1 MKYLKEV
8 VEGYMYNYKIIHIV
22 EEHLYSYCLI
32 DMEIRDIKQ
41 KYSVSDKDINSWIKS
56 KGKVNKNVEI
66 MALKNIE
73 MEEKIKNKI
82 HWKILIDK
90 ILKYYESSEQEKY
103 LYIKYKYF
111 EKCSTSKI
119 EMKMAICRA
128 TQARLKSEI
137 VYYIALY
144 AVKEKLLKMDAV

>member
-56 KGKVNKNVEI
+56 KGKVSKNVEI

-82 HWKILIDK
+82 HWKILIEK
-90 ILKYYESSEQEKY
+90 ILKYYESTEQEKY

-144 AVKEKLLKMDAV
+144 AVKENLLKMDSV

>member
-1 MKYLKEV
+1 
-8 VEGYMYNYKIIHIV
+8 MYNYKIIHIV
-22 EEHLYSYCLI
+22 EEHLYSYCLV

-56 KGKVNKNVEI
+56 KGKINRGVEI

-82 HWKILIDK
+82 RWKLLIDK
-90 ILKYYESSEQEKY
+90 ILKYYEENEQEKY
-103 LYIKYKYF
+103 MYIKYKYF
-111 EKCSTSKI
+111 QKCSTTKI
-119 EMKMAICRA
+119 EMKMAVCRA

-137 VYYIALY
+137 IYYIALY
-144 AVKEKLLKMDAV
+144 AVKEKLLKMDKV

>member
-1 MKYLKEV
+1 
-8 VEGYMYNYKIIHIV
+8 MYNYRIIHIV
-22 EEHLYSYCLI
+22 EEHLYGYCLV

-41 KYSVSDKDINSWIKS
+41 KYSISDKDINSWIKS
-56 KGKVNKNVEI
+56 KGKINRGVEI

-73 MEEKIKNKI
+73 MEEKIRNKI
-82 HWKILIDK
+82 QWKLLIDR
-90 ILKYYESSEQEKY
+90 ILKYYEENEQEKY
-103 LYIKYKYF
+103 WYIKYRYF
-111 EKCSTSKI
+111 QKCSTTKI

-144 AVKEKLLKMDAV
+144 AVKEDLIKMEIV

>member
-1 MKYLKEV
+1 
-8 VEGYMYNYKIIHIV
+8 MYNYKIIHIV
-22 EEHLYSYCLI
+22 EEHLYGYCLV
-32 DMEIRDIKQ
+32 DLEIRDIKQ

-56 KGKVNKNVEI
+56 KGKINRGVEI

-73 MEEKIKNKI
+73 MEDKIKNKI
-82 HWKILIDK
+82 KWKLLIDK
-90 ILKYYESSEQEKY
+90 ILKYYEENEQEKY
-103 LYIKYKYF
+103 LYIKYRYF
-111 EKCSTSKI
+111 QKCSTTKI

-144 AVKEKLLKMDAV
+144 AVKEKLIKMEKV

>member
-1 MKYLKEV
+1 
-8 VEGYMYNYKIIHIV
+8 MYNYRIIHIV
-22 EEHLYSYCLI
+22 EEHLYGYCLV
-32 DMEIRDIKQ
+32 DLEIRDIKQ

-56 KGKVNKNVEI
+56 KGKINRGVEI

-82 HWKILIDK
+82 KWKLLIDK
-90 ILKYYESSEQEKY
+90 ILKYYEENEQEKY
-103 LYIKYKYF
+103 LYIKYRYF
-111 EKCSTSKI
+111 QKCSTTKI

-144 AVKEKLLKMDAV
+144 AVKEKLIKMEKV

>member
-1 MKYLKEV
+1 
-8 VEGYMYNYKIIHIV
+8 MYNYKIIHIV
-22 EEHLYSYCLI
+22 EEHLYGYCLV

-41 KYSVSDKDINSWIKS
+41 KYSISDKDINSWIKS
-56 KGKVNKNVEI
+56 KGRINRGVEI

-73 MEEKIKNKI
+73 MEEKIRNKI
-82 HWKILIDK
+82 QWKLLIDR
-90 ILKYYESSEQEKY
+90 ILKYYEENEQEKY
-103 LYIKYKYF
+103 WYIKYRYF
-111 EKCSTSKI
+111 QKCSTTKI

-144 AVKEKLLKMDAV
+144 AVKEDLIKMEIV

>member
-1 MKYLKEV
+1 
-8 VEGYMYNYKIIHIV
+8 MYNYKIIHIV
-22 EEHLYSYCLI
+22 EEHLYSYCLV

-56 KGKVNKNVEI
+56 KGKINRSIEI
-66 MALKNIE
+66 IALKNIE
-73 MEEKIKNKI
+73 MEEKIRNKI
-82 HWKILIDK
+82 HWKVLIDK
-90 ILKYYESSEQEKY
+90 ILKYYEENEQEKY
-103 LYIKYKYF
+103 WYIKYKYF

>member
-90 ILKYYESSEQEKY
+90 ILKYYESTEQEKY

>member
-1 MKYLKEV
+1 
-8 VEGYMYNYKIIHIV
+8 MYNYKIIHIV
-22 EEHLYSYCLI
+22 EEHLYGYCLV

-41 KYSVSDKDINSWIKS
+41 KYSISDKDINSWIKS
-56 KGKVNKNVEI
+56 KGKINRSVEI

-73 MEEKIKNKI
+73 MEEKIKYKI
-82 HWKILIDK
+82 QWKLLIDR
-90 ILKYYESSEQEKY
+90 ILKYYEENEQEKY
-103 LYIKYKYF
+103 WYIKYRYF
-111 EKCSTSKI
+111 QKCSTTKI

-144 AVKEKLLKMDAV
+144 AVKENLIKMETV

>member
-1 MKYLKEV
+1 
-8 VEGYMYNYKIIHIV
+8 MYNYKIIHIV
-22 EEHLYSYCLI
+22 EEHLYGYCLV
-32 DMEIRDIKQ
+32 DLEIRDIKQ

-56 KGKVNKNVEI
+56 KGKINRGVEI

-82 HWKILIDK
+82 KWKLLIDK
-90 ILKYYESSEQEKY
+90 ILKYYEENEQEKY
-103 LYIKYKYF
+103 LYIKYRYF
-111 EKCSTSKI
+111 QKCSTTKI

-144 AVKEKLLKMDAV
+144 AVKEKLIKMEKV

>member
-1 MKYLKEV
+1 
-8 VEGYMYNYKIIHIV
+8 MYNSKIIHIV
-22 EEHLYSYCLI
+22 EEHLYGYCLV
-32 DMEIRDIKQ
+32 DMEIRDIKE

-56 KGKVNKNVEI
+56 KGKINRGVEN

-82 HWKILIDK
+82 QWKLLIDK
-90 ILKYYESSEQEKY
+90 ILKYYEKNEQEKY
-103 LYIKYKYF
+103 WYIKYRYF
-111 EKCSTSKI
+111 QKCSTTKI

-144 AVKEKLLKMDAV
+144 AVKEDLIKMEIV

>member
-1 MKYLKEV
+1 
-8 VEGYMYNYKIIHIV
+8 MYNYKIIHIV
-22 EEHLYSYCLI
+22 EEHLYGYCLV

-41 KYSVSDKDINSWIKS
+41 KYSISDKDINSWIKS
-56 KGKVNKNVEI
+56 KGKINRGVEI

-73 MEEKIKNKI
+73 MEEKIKYKI
-82 HWKILIDK
+82 QWKLLSDR
-90 ILKYYESSEQEKY
+90 ILKYYEENEQEKY
-103 LYIKYKYF
+103 WYIKYRYF
-111 EKCSTSKI
+111 QKCSTTKI

-144 AVKEKLLKMDAV
+144 AVKENLIKMETV

>member
-1 MKYLKEV
+1 
-8 VEGYMYNYKIIHIV
+8 MYNYKIIHIV
-22 EEHLYSYCLI
+22 EEHLYGYCLV

-41 KYSVSDKDINSWIKS
+41 KYSISDKDINSWIKS
-56 KGKVNKNVEI
+56 KGKINRGVEI

-73 MEEKIKNKI
+73 MEEKIKYKI
-82 HWKILIDK
+82 QWKLLIDR
-90 ILKYYESSEQEKY
+90 ILKYYEENEQEKY
-103 LYIKYKYF
+103 WYIKYRYF
-111 EKCSTSKI
+111 QKCSTTKI

-144 AVKEKLLKMDAV
+144 AVKENLIKMETV

>member
-1 MKYLKEV
+1 
-8 VEGYMYNYKIIHIV
+8 MYNYKIIHIV
-22 EEHLYSYCLI
+22 EEHLYGYCLV

-41 KYSVSDKDINSWIKS
+41 KYSISDKDINSWIKS
-56 KGKVNKNVEI
+56 KGKINRGVEI

-73 MEEKIKNKI
+73 MEEKIRYKI
-82 HWKILIDK
+82 QWKLLIDR
-90 ILKYYESSEQEKY
+90 ILKYYEENEQEKY
-103 LYIKYKYF
+103 WNIKYRYF
-111 EKCSTSKI
+111 QKCSTTKI

-144 AVKEKLLKMDAV
+144 AVKENLIKMETV

>member
-1 MKYLKEV
+1 
-8 VEGYMYNYKIIHIV
+8 MYNYKIIHIV
-22 EEHLYSYCLI
+22 EEHLYGYCLV

-41 KYSVSDKDINSWIKS
+41 KYSISDKDINSWIKS
-56 KGKVNKNVEI
+56 KGKINRGVEI

-73 MEEKIKNKI
+73 MEEKIRYKI
-82 HWKILIDK
+82 QWKLLIDR
-90 ILKYYESSEQEKY
+90 ILKYYEENEQEKY
-103 LYIKYKYF
+103 WYIKYRYF
-111 EKCSTSKI
+111 QKCSTTKI

-144 AVKEKLLKMDAV
+144 AVKENLIKMETV